1 MTERL
6 RIDKLLAHSGCG
18 TRSEIKRYVKAGMV
32 TVDGKT
38 VKDSGLI
45 VVPSEQVIA
54 FQGELVHYRSVVY
67 FMLNKPQGVISA
79 TEDSRDTTVIDLL
92 KPEDTLLKPFPVG
105 RLDKDT
111 VGLLLITN
119 DGALS
124 HELLSPRK
132 HVVKTYEALVRGKVT
147 DEDIAAFTGGV
158 ELEDGYVTM
167 PAELQIVHGDR
178 DEEGDLTYISLKI
191 KEGKFHQVKRMFQ
204 AVGKTVLTLKRVTMG
219 PLVLDDELAE
229 GQYRELRQDE
239 LLSLKELQGGKQGKK
254 V

>member
-1 MTERL
+1 MKERL
-6 RIDKLLAHSGCG
+6 RIDKLLAHAGCG

-32 TVDGKT
+32 TVDGIT

-54 FQGELVHYRSVVY
+54 FQGAQVNYRSVVY

-79 TEDSRDTTVIDLL
+79 TEDARDTTVIDLL
-92 KPEDTLLKPFPVG
+92 KPEDNLLKPFPVG

-111 VGLLLITN
+111 VGLLLLTN
-119 DGALS
+119 DGAMA

-132 HVVKTYEALVRGKVT
+132 HVVKTYEAKVRGKVT
-147 DEDIAAFTGGV
+147 DEDISAFSEGI
-158 ELEDGYVTM
+158 ELEDGYMTM
-167 PAELQIVHGDR
+167 PSELQIVTR
-178 DEEGDLTYISLKI
+178 DHDDEGDLTYISLKI

-219 PLVLDDELAE
+219 PLVLDESLAE
-229 GQYRELRQDE
+229 GQYRELSQEE
-239 LLSLKELQGGKQGKK
+239 LLSLKELQGGKLGKK
-254 V
+254 S

>member
-32 TVDGKT
+32 TVDGIT

-45 VVPSEQVIA
+45 VNPSEQVIA
-54 FQGELVHYRSVVY
+54 FQGEQVHYRSVVY

-79 TEDSRDTTVIDLL
+79 TEDARDKTVIDLL
-92 KPEDTLLKPFPVG
+92 KPEDTLPGPFPVG

-111 VGLLLITN
+111 VGLLLLTN
-119 DGALS
+119 DGALA
-124 HELLSPRK
+124 HDLLSPRK
-132 HVVKTYEALVRGKVT
+132 HVVKTYEATVRGKVT
-147 DEDIAAFTGGV
+147 GEDIAAFSEGV
-158 ELEDGYVTM
+158 ELEDGYMTM
-167 PAELQIVHGDR
+167 PAELQILNADS

-219 PLVLDDELAE
+219 PLVLDEELAE
-229 GQYRELRQDE
+229 GQYRELSQEE
-239 LLSLKELQGGKQGKK
+239 LLSLKELQGGKQGKA
-254 V
+254 